1 MRQTCHTRT
10 PTTRQQGFTLMEVL
24 IAVVVLSIG
33 LLGLAGLQA
42 AGLRNNQHSYF
53 RSQSVLIASD
63 IADRMRANLPAVLNG
78 AYDQGAGAAAAAKAA
93 CTTTTGCTSADMAS
107 NDLAEWNQDIAT
119 RLPAG
124 EAVVCLDSTPND
136 GTGTANAACDGAGT
150 LYAIK
155 IWWDDDRSGNTTLF
169 ATSFQP

>member
-1 MRQTCHTRT
+1 MRQYSQPRISS
-10 PTTRQQGFTLMEVL
+10 RQRGFTLLEVL
-24 IAVVVLSIG
+24 IAVVILSIG

-53 RSQSVLIASD
+53 RSQSVLLASD
-63 IADRMRANLPAVLNG
+63 IADRMRANLPGVQNG
-78 AYDQGAGAAAAAKAA
+78 SYDQAAGAAATAKPA
-93 CTTTTGCTSADMAS
+93 CTTITGCTSADMAS
-107 NDLAEWNQDIAT
+107 NDLSEWNQDIAT

-124 EAVVCLDSTPND
+124 EAIVCIDSTPND
-136 GTGTANAACDGAGT
+136 GTSAVNAACDGAGS